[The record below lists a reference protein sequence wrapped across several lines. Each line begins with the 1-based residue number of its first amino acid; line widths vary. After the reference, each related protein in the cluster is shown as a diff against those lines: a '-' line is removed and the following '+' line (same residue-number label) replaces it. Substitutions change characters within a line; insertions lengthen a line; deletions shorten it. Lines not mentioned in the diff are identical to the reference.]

1 MSKASSTPE
10 QLADWL
16 GRCTDAERLRF
27 AARALD
33 AFERASR
40 CFEFDHEYLVEKL
53 RPNVL

>member
-27 AARALD
+27 AARAL
-33 AFERASR
+33 
-40 CFEFDHEYLVEKL
+40 EYLVEKL